1 MRGSDL
7 LLAAWLT
14 VSLLVVAVV
23 PRAEAMTFSTVTRAD
38 GLRIV
43 LAEGS
48 VADGDAERLRV
59 ALRSADRD
67 HAGFKVMALDSPG
80 GAIVEAFAMVDVMD
94 REKVATVVRPGAAC
108 ASACAQ
114 VLFLSGG
121 HRTIEGNGRL
131 GLHACHTAGDRTRS
145 VACNELIA
153 RNAVARGTP
162 YGSIMVFLHLTGPTQ
177 MTWMGSEEAHY
188 LGFTRK
194 APETDPSRGSQVRAS
209 L

>member
-14 VSLLVVAVV
+14 VSLLAVVVA
-23 PRAEAMTFSTVTRAD
+23 PGAQAMTFSTVTRAD

-43 LAEGS
+43 LAEGP
-48 VADGDAERLRV
+48 VTDGDAERLRV

-67 HAGFKVMALDSPG
+67 HAGFKIMALDSGG
-80 GAIVEAFAMVDVMD
+80 GAIVEAFAMVGVMD
-94 REKVATVVRPGAAC
+94 REKVATVVRPGASC

-121 HRTIEGNGRL
+121 HRTIEGDGRI
-131 GLHACHTAGDRTRS
+131 GLHACHTAGERTRS
-145 VACNELIA
+145 AACNELIA
-153 RNAVARGTP
+153 QNALARGTP
-162 YGSIMVFLHLTGPTQ
+162 YGSIMVFLHVTGPAQ
-177 MTWMGSEEAHY
+177 MTWLGAAEAEL
-188 LGFTRK
+188 LGFIRK
-194 APETDPSRGSQVRAS
+194 PPATDPARDLQVRAS

>member
-7 LLAAWLT
+7 PLAAWLT
-14 VSLLVVAVV
+14 VSLLVAAVV

-59 ALRSADRD
+59 ALRLADRD
-67 HAGFKVMALDSPG
+67 HAGFKVMALESPG

-94 REKVATVVRPGAAC
+94 REKVATVVRPGATC

-121 HRTIEGNGRL
+121 HRTIEGDGRL
-131 GLHACHTAGDRTRS
+131 GLHACHTAADRSRS

-153 RNAVARGTP
+153 QNAMARGTP

-177 MTWMGSEEAHY
+177 MRWVGREEAHY

-194 APETDPSRGSQVRAS
+194 PPDPAPARGLQARAS
-209 L
+209 F

>member
-7 LLAAWLT
+7 PLAAWLT
-14 VSLLVVAVV
+14 VSLLVAAVV

-59 ALRSADRD
+59 ALRLADRD
-67 HAGFKVMALDSPG
+67 HAGFKVMALESPG

-94 REKVATVVRPGAAC
+94 REKVATVVRPGATC

-121 HRTIEGNGRL
+121 HRTIEGDGRL
-131 GLHACHTAGDRTRS
+131 GLHACHTAADRSRS

-153 RNAVARGTP
+153 QNAMARGTP

-177 MTWMGSEEAHY
+177 MRWVGREEAHY

-194 APETDPSRGSQVRAS
+194 PPEADPSRGSQVRAS

>member
-7 LLAAWLT
+7 PLAAWLT
-14 VSLLVVAVV
+14 VSLLVAAVV

-48 VADGDAERLRV
+48 VGDGDAERLRV

-94 REKVATVVRPGAAC
+94 REKVATVVRPGATC

-121 HRTIEGNGRL
+121 HRTIEGDGRL
-131 GLHACHTAGDRTRS
+131 GLHACHTAADRRRS

-153 RNAVARGTP
+153 QNAMARGTP

-177 MTWMGSEEAHY
+177 MRWVGREEAHY

-194 APETDPSRGSQVRAS
+194 PPEADPSRGSQVRAS